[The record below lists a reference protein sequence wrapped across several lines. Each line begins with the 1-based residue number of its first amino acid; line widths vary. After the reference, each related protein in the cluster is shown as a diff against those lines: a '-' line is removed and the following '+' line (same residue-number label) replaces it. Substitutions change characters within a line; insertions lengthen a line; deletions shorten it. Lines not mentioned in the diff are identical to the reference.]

1 MRLQYPISNIVR
13 KLSMNRSSHQRC
25 STKKDVLR
33 NFSKFTGKHLRQS
46 LFFNKIAGL
55 RPANLLKK
63 RLWHRYFPKNFA
75 KFLRTPFLQN
85 TFARLLL
92 DEIFELA
99 SATIKETKT
108 EIAHRIKNGDITV
121 KFKEKTINNL

>member
-13 KLSMNRSSHQRC
+13 KLLMNRSSHQRC

-46 LFFNKIAGL
+46 LFFNKIAGF

-85 TFARLLL
+85 TFARPLL

-99 SATIKETKT
+99 SATIKKTKT
-108 EIAHRIKNGDITV
+108 EIAHRIKNGDIV
-121 KFKEKTINNL
+121 FKFKEKTINNL